1 MTLQQNAKE
10 GEKGMMCKVEGDPSP
25 HLYHHAYGAYRS
37 TYQSL
42 RSPIMHLQAMCHVLP
57 LLQPPVEKPESELMK
72 R

>member
-42 RSPIMHLQAMCHVLP
+42 RSPIMHLQAM
-57 LLQPPVEKPESELMK
+57 
-72 R
+72 